1 MYVYTYSWFTL
12 LYNRNQHCTQSIVKL
27 KGHEFEQNQG
37 DGEGQR
43 GLACCSPWGRK
54 ELDMTGWLI
63 KYRQLLF
70 YKDHCFWGHDLT
82 SLKLWILGMMD
93 GFILCPKNTEA
104 LLFIPDIDE
113 CSTIPGICDGGE
125 CTNTVSSYFCKCP
138 PGFYTSPD
146 GTRCIGRC
154 DYKQHAV
161 SLNQIYKKHHPKQL
175 VKGDP
180 YAYLK

>member
-1 MYVYTYSWFTL
+1 MV
-12 LYNRNQHCTQSIVKL
+12 RQHHWCNA
-27 KGHEFEQNQG
+27 HELGQTPG

-54 ELDMTGWLI
+54 ELDMTGWLN

-82 SLKLWILGMMD
+82 RLKLWILGMVD
-93 GFILCPKNTEA
+93 GFILCPKNTET

-161 SLNQIYKKHHPKQL
+161 SLNQICKKHHPKQL
-175 VKGDP
+175 VKGAP
-180 YAYLK
+180 YPYLK